1 MSRKDYILLANVIR
15 DSTIDSKT
23 IDRQKF
29 LARLFEALLKD
40 NPRFKPER
48 FMKILESKEGVS

>member
-23 IDRQKF
+23 IDRQRF
-29 LARLFEALLKD
+29 LKKLFEALLQD

-48 FMKILESKEGVS
+48 FLQILESKEDLG